1 MGWTE
6 PKTDWSASD
15 RFNAADYNRII
26 GNLNYLKET
35 ADKVYLGVK
44 AVSLGEEKT
53 YLSMIY
59 AREFNAIENA
69 LENINVGTYGLNIGK
84 KPVFAANKPTPMCSE
99 YNRIEQSCLLLYN
112 TLAAQINALP
122 VLSFTLGGQKGI
134 RV

>member
-6 PKTDWSASD
+6 PKTDWTKSD
-15 RFNAADYNRII
+15 HFNAADYNRII

-44 AVSLGEEKT
+44 AVSLGEEKNH
-53 YLSMIY
+53 LSMIS

-69 LENINVGTYGLNIGK
+69 LENINAGTYSMDIGK
-84 KPVFAANKPTPMCSE
+84 KPVFAANKPTPMWSE

-112 TLAAQINALP
+112 TLTAQINALP

-134 RV
+134 RI

>member
-69 LENINVGTYGLNIGK
+69 LENINVGIYGLNIGK
-84 KPVFAANKPTPMCSE
+84 KPVFAANKPTPMWSE
-99 YNRIEQSCLLLYN
+99 FNRIEQSCLLLYN
-112 TLAAQINALP
+112 TLTAQINALP